1 MREHASTWPWRS
13 CVSKN
18 RISVDT
24 GTNRSGRFYC
34 APMDILIMVLLLSIA
49 LLIWRGAKRGLV
61 IGLWVI
67 GAVAVLGLFKYHVT
81 SVLDLSF

>member
-1 MREHASTWPWRS
+1 
-13 CVSKN
+13 
-18 RISVDT
+18 
-24 GTNRSGRFYC
+24 
-34 APMDILIMVLLLSIA
+34 MVLLLSIA

-67 GAVAVLGLFKYHVT
+67 AAVAVLGLFKYHVT

>member
-1 MREHASTWPWRS
+1 
-13 CVSKN
+13 
-18 RISVDT
+18 
-24 GTNRSGRFYC
+24 
-34 APMDILIMVLLLSIA
+34 MDILIMVLLLSIA